1 MNDSVTTKQ
10 KHDNNGI
17 LVTVEGSALSADQKA
32 KPFDSN
38 RLPEKVSICISAPDN
53 PMLSL

>member
-38 RLPEKVSICISAPDN
+38 RLPEKVSIFISAPDN